1 MSLLHAVRTRLR
13 LALDRRAA
21 EARMAEEVALHID
34 LEADRLVREEGLDA
48 GEARRRA
55 LVAFGGVER
64 YREEMRDGR
73 GLAWLGGL
81 SLDVRLGLRMMAKH
95 PGLSLVSVLGMAL
108 AITIGVVVFGSVA
121 AALDPTLPLA
131 DGDRIVAVQ
140 TWRADT
146 PGDLDRQVLHDVER
160 WRTELT
166 TVRDLGAYRL
176 VDRNLIA
183 EDAVAGVVPVAE
195 MSAAGFRV
203 GGVPPL
209 LGRALVDEDERAGE
223 PDVLVIGHREWQ
235 RYFGGDPD
243 VVGRP
248 ARLGETVYTVVG
260 VLPESFRF
268 PYNHGF
274 WVPLRLEASRY
285 APGAGPSIDVI
296 GRLADG
302 ATLER
307 ARTQLGAIGRRM
319 AAAYPET
326 HRHRRP
332 TVVPFARSAGITAVD
347 ADDVWT
353 LYVLQ
358 LGASLLLVVVAA
370 NVAALVY
377 ARTATRTAEIA
388 VRTALGASRGRVVTQ
403 LFVEAL
409 LLCTVAAAAG
419 LSLAGFAFRW
429 VERLLTG
436 GPAGAPF
443 WFDIGVSPGLLA
455 WVGVLT
461 LLAGTVVGL
470 VPALKATGRGA
481 YGDLQHFAATRAGM
495 RLGPT
500 WTALIVAQIAIT
512 VAVLP
517 ASVHHASVLLRT
529 GMRDP
534 GYPAGEFLRA
544 SLSVDR
550 EEAPIGADS
559 AAFRRGFDAR
569 FAARADALLKRL
581 ASEPGVSTAFVSAQP
596 GSGPYLQFEIEGGAS
611 GGGASGGGAAA
622 ASGGGQTRMR
632 ASITSATVGVLE
644 LFDRSIVAG
653 RGFVPA
659 DTAEAST
666 AVVVDTAFA
675 SRLGGGG
682 VVGRR
687 IRVVLPGIAAGGG
700 TDEAARW
707 LEIVGVVAAPPPA
720 TADPDDVMLPSAFRA
735 ATIGALRQD
744 GLQAATLKLRMRVRG
759 SVTSAFTQRLRDVVA
774 ATDPGFRLQ
783 GVTTDEAVFA
793 SGGRVFR
800 VFALAVA
807 GTTLSV
813 LLLSVAGIFAM
824 LSFTV
829 AQRRREIGVR
839 AALGASSRQ
848 IVGGIFRRAA
858 VQLGTG
864 VAVGLIVAL
873 ALERV
878 TDGMILGSSADG
890 VGLRGLVVLMPIVA
904 AIVMIVG
911 LLAALGPVRR
921 GLAVHPMEALR
932 EG

>member
-13 LALDRRAA
+13 LALARRAA

-34 LEADRLVREEGLDA
+34 LEADRLAREHGLDA

-64 YREEMRDGR
+64 YREEIRDGR

-81 SLDVRLGLRMMAKH
+81 SLDLRLALRMMAKH

-108 AITIGVVVFGSVA
+108 AIAIGVVVFGSVA
-121 AALDPTLPLA
+121 AVLDPTLPLA
-131 DGDRIVAVQ
+131 GGDRIVAVQ
-140 TWRADT
+140 TLRADA
-146 PGDLDRQVLHDVER
+146 PGDLDRQVLHDLET

-166 TVRDLGAYRL
+166 TVRDLGAFRL

-183 EDAVAGVVPVAE
+183 EDGVAGVVPVAE

-209 LGRALVDEDERAGE
+209 LGRALVDDDECAGE
-223 PDVLVIGHREWQ
+223 PTVLVIGHREWL

-243 VVGRP
+243 VVGRR

-260 VLPESFRF
+260 VLPEGFRF
-268 PYNHGF
+268 PYDHGF

-285 APGAGPSIDVI
+285 APGAGPSIEVF

-302 ATLER
+302 VTLER
-307 ARTQLGAIGRRM
+307 ARTQVAAIGRRL
-319 AAAYPET
+319 AAAYPES
-326 HRHRRP
+326 HGYRRP
-332 TVVPFARSAGITAVD
+332 TVVPFARSAGITATD
-347 ADDVWT
+347 AEDAWR
-353 LYVLQ
+353 LYLLQ
-358 LGASLLLVVVAA
+358 LGASLLLAVVAT

-409 LLCTVAAAAG
+409 LLCAVAATVG
-419 LSLAGFAFRW
+419 LSLAGFAFGW
-429 VERLLTG
+429 VERLLAQ
-436 GPAGAPF
+436 GPGGAPF
-443 WFDIGVSPGLLA
+443 WFDITVSPGLLA
-455 WVGVLT
+455 YVGVLT
-461 LLAGTVVGL
+461 LLGGTVVGL
-470 VPALKATGRGA
+470 VPALKATGRRA
-481 YGDLQHFAATRAGM
+481 YGNLQHFAAAGAGM
-495 RLGPT
+495 KLGPT
-500 WTALIVAQIAIT
+500 WTALIVAQVAIT
-512 VAVLP
+512 VAILP

-559 AAFRRGFDAR
+559 AAFRSGFDAR
-569 FAARADALLKRL
+569 FAARADALLQRL
-581 ASEPGVSTAFVSAQP
+581 ASEPGVSASFVSAHA
-596 GSGPYLQFEIEGGAS
+596 GSGPYLPFEIEGDAI
-611 GGGASGGGAAA
+611 GGDVAAA
-622 ASGGGQTRMR
+622 PGGRQSMMR
-632 ASITSATVGVLE
+632 ASITWASVGIFE
-644 LFDRSIVAG
+644 LFDTGIVAG

-659 DTAEAST
+659 DTAEEST

-675 SRLGGGG
+675 SRLAGGS
-682 VVGRR
+682 VLGRR
-687 IRVVLPGIAAGGG
+687 IRVVLPQSAGAPGAESAAPG
-700 TDEAARW
+700 W

-720 TADPDDVMLPSAFRA
+720 TADPDDVMHPNVYRA
-735 ATIGALRQD
+735 ATLGALRQD
-744 GLQAATLKLRMRVRG
+744 GPQAAGLKLRMRVRSG
-759 SVTSAFTQRLRDVVA
+759 VTPAFTRRLRDVVA
-774 ATDPGFRLQ
+774 ATDPGFRLH
-783 GVTTDEAVFA
+783 GVTTDEAVFR
-793 SGGRVFR
+793 SGGRMLR
-800 VFALAVA
+800 VFALTVA

-839 AALGASSRQ
+839 AALGASPRQ

-864 VAVGLIVAL
+864 VAVGLVVAL

-878 TDGMILGSSADG
+878 TDGMILGSSAAG
-890 VGLRGLVVLMPIVA
+890 VGLRGPEILMPIVA
-904 AIVMIVG
+904 AIVMTVG

-921 GLAVHPMEALR
+921 GLAVHPREALR

>member
-34 LEADRLVREEGLDA
+34 LEADRLVREQGLDA
-48 GEARRRA
+48 REARRRA
-55 LVAFGGVER
+55 LVAFGGVEH

-81 SLDVRLGLRMMAKH
+81 SLDLRLGLRMMAKH

-108 AITIGVVVFGSVA
+108 AIAIGAVVFGSVA
-121 AALDPTLPLA
+121 AVLDPTLPLPG
-131 DGDRIVAVQ
+131 GDRVVAVQ
-140 TWRADT
+140 TERADA
-146 PGDLDRQVLHDVER
+146 PGDLDRQVLHDVET

-166 TVRDLGAYRL
+166 TVRDLGAFRL

-183 EDAVAGVVPVAE
+183 EDGVAGVVPVAE

-209 LGRALVDEDERAGE
+209 LGRALVDDDERAGE
-223 PDVLVIGHREWQ
+223 PPVLVIGHREWQ
-235 RYFGGDPD
+235 RYFGGDPN
-243 VVGRP
+243 VVGRH

-260 VLPESFRF
+260 VLPEGFRF

-285 APGAGPSIDVI
+285 APGAGPSIDVF

-302 ATLER
+302 VTLER
-307 ARTQLGAIGRRM
+307 ARTQLAAIGRRM

-326 HRHRRP
+326 HGHRRP
-332 TVVPFARSAGITAVD
+332 TVVPFARSAEITAVD
-347 ADDVWT
+347 ADDAW
-353 LYVLQ
+353 LLFVLQ
-358 LGASLLLVVVAA
+358 FGASLLLAVVAA

-388 VRTALGASRGRVVTQ
+388 VRTALGASRRRVVTQ
-403 LFVEAL
+403 LFVESL
-409 LLCTVAAAAG
+409 LLCAVAAAVG
-419 LSLAGFAFRW
+419 LSLAAFAFGW
-429 VERLLTG
+429 VERLLAQ
-436 GPAGAPF
+436 GPVGAPF

-455 WVGVLT
+455 YVGALT
-461 LLAGTVVGL
+461 LLGGTVVGL
-470 VPALKATGRGA
+470 VPALQATGRRA
-481 YGDLQHFAATRAGM
+481 YGNLQHFAAAGAGLK
-495 RLGPT
+495 LGPT
-500 WTALIVAQIAIT
+500 WTALIVAQVAIT
-512 VAVLP
+512 VAILP

-544 SLSVDR
+544 TLTVDR
-550 EEAPIGADS
+550 EEAPLGADS
-559 AAFRRGFDAR
+559 VAFRRGFDAR

-581 ASEPGVSTAFVSAQP
+581 ASEPGVSASFVSAQP
-596 GSGPYLQFEIEGGAS
+596 GHAPDLRFEIEGGAIGS
-611 GGGASGGGAAA
+611 GVAAA
-622 ASGGGQTRMR
+622 REGGQSMMR
-632 ASITSATVGVLE
+632 ADITRASVGIME
-644 LFDRSIVAG
+644 LLDNGIVAG
-653 RGFVPA
+653 RGFVHA

-675 SRLGGGG
+675 SRLAGGS
-682 VVGRR
+682 VLGRR
-687 IRVVLPGIAAGGG
+687 IRMVLPRRAGARGA
-700 TDEAARW
+700 DSAARW

-720 TADPDDVMLPSAFRA
+720 TTDPDDIMLPNVYRA
-735 ATIGALRQD
+735 ATVSALRRD
-744 GLQAATLKLRMRVRG
+744 NPQAAVLRLRMRVRSG
-759 SVTSAFTQRLRDVVA
+759 VTPAFTRRLRDVVA

-783 GVTTDEAVFA
+783 EMTTDEAVFR
-793 SGGRVFR
+793 SGGRLLQI
-800 VFALAVA
+800 FALTVA
-807 GTTLSV
+807 GVTLSV

-839 AALGASSRQ
+839 AALGANPRQ
-848 IVGGIFRRAA
+848 IVGGVFRRAA
-858 VQLGTG
+858 SQLGTG
-864 VAVGLIVAL
+864 VAVGLVVAL

-878 TDGMILGSSADG
+878 TDGMILGSSAAG
-890 VGLRGLVVLMPIVA
+890 VGLRGSVVLMPIVA
-904 AIVMIVG
+904 AIVMTVG

-921 GLAVHPMEALR
+921 GLAVHPTEALR
-932 EG
+932 DG